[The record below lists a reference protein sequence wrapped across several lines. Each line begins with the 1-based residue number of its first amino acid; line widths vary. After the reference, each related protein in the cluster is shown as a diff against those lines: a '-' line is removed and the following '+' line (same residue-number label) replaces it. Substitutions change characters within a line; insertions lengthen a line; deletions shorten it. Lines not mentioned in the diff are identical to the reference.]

1 MYDYL
6 LMKVNKEEGN
16 GTIYDTRFF
25 NNSKQARNEM
35 CKNDILL
42 KCKKDSVFYNGF
54 RWKVSDKD
62 IIKKYHK

>member
-6 LMKVNKEEGN
+6 LIKIDKKEGN

-25 NNSKQARNEM
+25 NNSKQARNEIR
-35 CKNDILL
+35 KNDILL
-42 KCKKDSVFYNGF
+42 KCKEGSVFYNGF
-54 RWKVSDKD
+54 RWKVKNDD